1 MGYEGKVPVNNDIL
15 THHPDGQGEVMAH
28 AVDACV
34 HCGFCLPACP
44 TYALLGDEMDS
55 PRGRIVLMKEVLEG
69 ALPLYDAAPHL
80 DRCLG
85 CQACVTACPS
95 GVPYGELITSFR
107 GWSEPQRQR
116 SPLDRAKRAAILK
129 ILPAP
134 RVFSLAARVGQ
145 FAKPLAPLLPN
156 ALRSPLDLLPEHV
169 PAMQPSAAFTPA
181 RGQRRGRVAFLVG
194 CAQQALTPNFNAAT
208 LRVLARNGIEVV
220 IPEGQGCCG
229 AAALHTGARDEALKL
244 VRANLA
250 AFNPDDFDA
259 ILSNAA
265 GCGAG
270 LKEYPAILHGL
281 PDEAQARAFAAKVQD
296 ISEYLGGL
304 LEDGELEP
312 VLPAS
317 RPLTVA
323 YHDAC
328 HLAHAQGVR
337 SAPRALLRAIPGV
350 TVLEVPEGDLCCGSA
365 GTYNLEQPELATQLG
380 IRKAKNILSTQPD
393 LIASGNIGC
402 HTQIQSHARRQGS
415 PVPVMHT
422 IEVLDLAYRGEL

>member
-1 MGYEGKVPVNNDIL
+1 MNNDIPVQQL
-15 THHPDGQGEVMAH
+15 GPQGEVMAH

-69 ALPLYDAAPHL
+69 TLPLADAAPHL

-107 GWSEPQRQR
+107 GWSEPQRER

-134 RVFSLAARVGQ
+134 KVFSLAARVGQ
-145 FAKPLAPLLPN
+145 YAKPLAPTLPT
-156 ALRSPLDLLPEHV
+156 ALRAPLDLLPERV
-169 PAMQPSAAFTPA
+169 PAMQPSPPVTPA
-181 RGQRRGRVAFLVG
+181 RGKRRGRVALLAG
-194 CAQQALTPNFNAAT
+194 CAQQALAPNFNAAT

-229 AAALHTGARDEALKL
+229 AAALHTGAREEALRL
-244 VRANLA
+244 VHQNLA
-250 AFNPDDFDA
+250 AFDPADYDA

-270 LKEYPAILHGL
+270 LKEYPVVLHGL
-281 PDEAQARAFAAKVQD
+281 PEEAQARAFAAKVQD
-296 ISEYLGGL
+296 ISEFLSGL
-304 LEDGELEP
+304 LRDGDLEP
-312 VLPAS
+312 FLPTS
-317 RPLTVA
+317 RPLSIA

-328 HLAHAQGVR
+328 HLAHAQKIR
-337 SAPRALLRAIPGV
+337 RAPRELLRAIPGV
-350 TVLEVPEGDLCCGSA
+350 TVVEVPEGDLCCGSA
-365 GTYNLEQPELATQLG
+365 GTYNLEQPELANALG
-380 IRKAKNILSTQPD
+380 MRKAQNILSTMPD

-402 HTQIQSHARRQGS
+402 HTQIQSHVRRAGS
-415 PVPVMHT
+415 RVPVLHT
-422 IEVLDLAYRGEL
+422 VEVLDLAYRGEL

>member
-1 MGYEGKVPVNNDIL
+1 MNHDIPVL
-15 THHPDGQGEVMAH
+15 ALGGQGEVMAH

-69 ALPLYDAAPHL
+69 HLDLLDAAPHL

-85 CQACVTACPS
+85 CQGCVTACPS
-95 GVPYGELITSFR
+95 GVPYGELITAFR
-107 GWSEPQRQR
+107 GWSEPQRAR
-116 SPLDRAKRAAILK
+116 SPLDRAKRWAILK
-129 ILPAP
+129 ALPAP
-134 RVFSLAARVGQ
+134 KLFSVAARVGQ
-145 FAKPLAPLLPN
+145 YVKPLAPALPA
-156 ALRSPLDLLPEHV
+156 ALRGPLDLLPERV
-169 PAMQPSAAFTPA
+169 PAMQPSPAVTPA
-181 RGQRRGRVAFLVG
+181 RGPRRGRVALLAG
-194 CAQQALTPNFNAAT
+194 CAQQALAPNFNAAT

-229 AAALHTGARDEALKL
+229 AAALHTGARDEALRL
-244 VRANLA
+244 VRTNLQA
-250 AFNPDDFDA
+250 INPDDYDA

-270 LKEYPAILHGL
+270 LKEYPAVLHGL

-296 ISEYLGGL
+296 ISEYLHRL
-304 LEDGELEP
+304 LLDGHLEP
-312 VLPAS
+312 TLPA
-317 RPLTVA
+317 RAPLKVA

-328 HLAHAQGVR
+328 HLAHAQGVK
-337 SAPRALLRAIPGV
+337 APPRALLRAIPGV
-350 TVLEVPEGDLCCGSA
+350 DLVEIPEGDLCCGSA
-365 GTYNLEQPELATQLG
+365 GTYNLEQPELASQLG
-380 IRKAKNILSTQPD
+380 VRKARNILGTTPD

-402 HTQIQSHARRQGS
+402 HTQIQSHVRRQGS